1 MTASVAMALLGAVTV
16 IAMATAYAAIRRAGA
31 TRRAAELKLAE
42 SVSLVSAMEVDRRQ
56 VDDIAH
62 DLNDLLTAIVG
73 HAELLIAGLDPDG
86 TSIQEARE
94 IRRTILSAARLTKSL
109 RALGGSTHVSTDVI
123 DVNAVARRVVASL
136 QSMLGPHIEVAL
148 ALDND
153 IRRVRFGAHHLEE
166 ILLNLC
172 IHARDA
178 MPGGG
183 RLSVATAMHR
193 LDARDP
199 AKGTRREYVRLVV
212 ADTGR
217 PNRGAGAV
225 TLGKMDAIVEQAGGR
240 VHVDTPAGA
249 GATFTID
256 LPATS
261 EPADAPA
268 ADTLPEAPL
277 LVVDDEPAL
286 RELIK
291 RVLTSAGHAVVAAP
305 GARAALAEL
314 ARQPAIPLLL
324 VDIVMPDM
332 DGYEVAAEAR
342 KISPRIHVVFTS
354 AFAPDPARHPSGAA
368 FLAKPF
374 TNESLTSIVEHELA
388 S

>member
-1 MTASVAMALLGAVTV
+1 MTVFVAVALLGAVTA
-16 IAMATAYAAIRRAGA
+16 IAMAYAAARRAGA
-31 TRRAAELKLAE
+31 TRRTAELKLAD
-42 SVSLVSAMEVDRRQ
+42 SVALVSAMEVDRRR

-62 DLNDLLTAIVG
+62 DLSDLLTAVVG
-73 HAELLIAGLDPDG
+73 HTELLIAGLDPG
-86 TSIQEARE
+86 GAGMQEARE
-94 IRRTILSAARLTKSL
+94 TRRTVLSAARLTKSL
-109 RALGGSTHVSTDVI
+109 RALGGSTRVSTDVI
-123 DVNAVARRVVASL
+123 DVNAVAARVVASL
-136 QSMLGPHIEVAL
+136 RSMLGPHIEITL
-148 ALDND
+148 SLDHG
-153 IRRVRFGAHHLEE
+153 IRRVRFGAQHLEE

-193 LDARDP
+193 PDARDP
-199 AKGTRREYVRLVV
+199 ATGTRQEYVRLVV
-212 ADTGR
+212 ADTGTHGSG
-217 PNRGAGAV
+217 RGGA

-240 VHVDTPAGA
+240 VHVGTTAGA

-256 LPATS
+256 LPATE
-261 EPADAPA
+261 EPAGAAAAETPPA
-268 ADTLPEAPL
+268 VSL
-277 LVVDDEPAL
+277 LVVEDEPAL
-286 RELIK
+286 RDLIR
-291 RVLTSAGHAVVAAP
+291 RVLTRAGHEVVTAP

-314 ARQPAIPLLL
+314 TRQPAISLLL

-332 DGYEVAAEAR
+332 DGYEVAVEAR
-342 KISPRIHVVFTS
+342 KISPRIRVVFTS